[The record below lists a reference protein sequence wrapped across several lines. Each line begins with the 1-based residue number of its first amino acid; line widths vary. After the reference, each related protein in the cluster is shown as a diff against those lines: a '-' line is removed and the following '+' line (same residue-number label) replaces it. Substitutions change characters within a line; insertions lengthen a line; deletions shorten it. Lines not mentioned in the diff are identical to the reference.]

1 MRYKFRQIVFERL
14 YFSMPYFSLSHIRT
28 SGVQP
33 LRDIYGPSTERA
45 ELRALI
51 VSEETRAGGAMV
63 NARRAE
69 NGMAPCE
76 IVVIP
81 LVDNHGSS
89 GSGETSSS
97 SSSSSVAVAAAPA
110 AKISSTD
117 MRKWRARAEL
127 VSSLARGGGDDSSS
141 SSSSSSPSLH
151 AAWSQLAADL
161 ALSPALA
168 DETWQALI
176 ARYSEPHRAYH
187 SLEHIAQL
195 LEVFAQHTHAGAGVG
210 AQKEHALKPNQ
221 TVRDSIA
228 VRLAIWFHDLVY
240 SVYDPVAS
248 SIGAADDEERSAVD
262 FLEFAARAALPHAL
276 VCRVVRMIMGTKRHI
291 EAIDACGAIEDEDER
306 VDTRLFLQFDLAV
319 LGADAGAYDAY
330 ADAIRFECARVAP
343 AAFSAGRRRVLG
355 VFAERAAAA
364 VGDGLFPDLVDGV
377 QRNARAAENLAREA
391 AALC

>member
-1 MRYKFRQIVFERL
+1 VFL
-14 YFSMPYFSLSHIRT
+14 WYFFHASLFSLAFGHLV
-28 SGVQP
+28 GAQP

-45 ELRALI
+45 HLRALI

-81 LVDNHGSS
+81 LVDNHGT
-89 GSGETSSS
+89 GGGGDSSS
-97 SSSSSVAVAAAPA
+97 SSSSASVSVAAAA
-110 AKISSTD
+110 SAKISSTD

-127 VSSLARGGGDDSSS
+127 VSSLARGSGDDGS
-141 SSSSSSPSLH
+141 SSSSSSPSSPSLH
-151 AAWSQLAADL
+151 GAWSQLTADL
-161 ALSPALA
+161 ALPPALA
-168 DETWQALI
+168 NETWQALVS
-176 ARYSEPHRAYH
+176 RYTEPHRAYH
-187 SLEHIAQL
+187 SLAHIAQL
-195 LEVFAQHTHAGAGVG
+195 LEVFALHTHAGAG
-210 AQKEHALKPNQ
+210 AQQDHALKPNQ
-221 TVRDSIA
+221 TVRDSVA

-262 FLEFAARAALPHAL
+262 FLEFAARAELPHAL

-291 EAIDACGAIEDEDER
+291 EAIDACGAIENEDER
-306 VDTRLFLQFDLAV
+306 IDTRLFLQLDLAV

-364 VGDGLFPDLVDGV
+364 AGGGLFPDLVDGA
-377 QRNARAAENLAREA
+377 QRNLRAAENLAREA
-391 AALC
+391 AALS